1 MEIKEAIKISE
12 ILKKLKQNKEK
23 LETFKRIS
31 HCLKI
36 TFICSNGSKMG
47 ESIIEINFKDNE
59 EELKSIYDFTYDL
72 LETRIRKLTNEIDS
86 L

>member
-31 HCLKI
+31 HCSKI
-36 TFICSNGSKMG
+36 TFVCLNSSKMG
-47 ESIIEINFKDNE
+47 EHVIEINFKDNE
-59 EELKSIYDFTYDL
+59 EELKLIYDFTYDL